1 LEVRDFKEDESV
13 CFDRDL
19 DVLIMGCLRVG
30 GRPVLGV
37 YEDTTGDRIANG
49 RDAEN

>member
-1 LEVRDFKEDESV
+1 LEVRDFKQDESV

-19 DVLIMGCLRVG
+19 DVLIVGMLRMSR
-30 GRPVLGV
+30 RPVLGV
-37 YEDTTGDRIANG
+37 CKDITEDRVANG